1 MPISP
6 LDKQRVQYI
15 NTLMDGLHDQT
26 SNLYE
31 ALIDREYPEV
41 ELAADVLIANLTYIK
56 ESIKDEV

>member
-31 ALIDREYPEV
+31 SLIDREYPEV
-41 ELAADVLIANLTYIK
+41 ELAVDVLIANLTYIK

>member
-1 MPISP
+1 
-6 LDKQRVQYI
+6 
-15 NTLMDGLHDQT
+15 MDGLHDQT

>member
-31 ALIDREYPEV
+31 ALIDREYLEV
-41 ELAADVLIANLTYIK
+41 ELAVDVLIANLTYIK

>member
-31 ALIDREYPEV
+31 ALIDREYPEA
-41 ELAADVLIANLTYIK
+41 ELAVDVLIANLTYIK